1 MMKKIIHIVPLQQKR
16 FFSLKPMSLA
26 VSLVLA
32 TQSAMSAPQGGN
44 VVGGQGNIRQ
54 NDNATTI
61 YQQSE
66 RMAINWQSYNVA
78 GDERVIYVQP
88 DKNAIALNNILSNT
102 GSNIL
107 GRIDANGQ
115 VILVNPNGIFFGE
128 NSVVN
133 AGGILASG
141 LAIDPKAFMN
151 GEMTFRALEGKN
163 GVVIN
168 SGTINAATGGY
179 VGLVGRR
186 VENTG
191 LIQAELGSVS
201 LVSGKEAYVS
211 FDHSGLLGIT
221 VTQAQLQNDIG
232 VDSGVFNS
240 GEIHASGGK
249 VLLSASASQDIF
261 TRAMNTESIRQ
272 ANSVVV
278 NDDGSFTLSAGGDVN
293 NSGTINV
300 SSTHSGG
307 EVYVLGEN
315 ITHSG
320 KILADGSRYLG
331 GRIELHSL
339 DTTLLTGSSFISAQS
354 NHGSGGD
361 IKLLG
366 HRVGLLDSSHVSAD
380 ASWGAGQI
388 LIGGD
393 KKGKNPF
400 VPNAN
405 AVYVGVNTTVSSSA
419 ITDGK
424 AGKII
429 LWGDDLLRAYGNIH
443 AEGFGLADGGFIE
456 TSSSVVDLD
465 LTVEVGAENGSGG
478 EWLIDP
484 WNITI
489 RNYNSQN
496 MLVVAPKHGVSGY
509 FEPEDSENPNKTS
522 RLSISSILT
531 ALKKNGNN
539 SVLIETT
546 NSNFVPATDQV
557 GNIVLESDL
566 DFNGV
571 GNGSLILSAH
581 NNIYMLAG
589 IYDSDVNESVKTD
602 ENDVAIPDK
611 LNVALI
617 ANADGVEGGSVFVGG
632 RHRIGSSGETNYHS
646 IINTQGGLFYAVGSD
661 IELGFADY
669 IDGEDKEIIS
679 KSSIF
684 TSGGNVYLFSTG
696 NITLHDQI
704 NTGGGSLLIGGNHD
718 DQNIVAELISDTV
731 NGSVN
736 SFFDH
741 MPGWN
746 LVVENE
752 DVVPLNVHLYSDI
765 NTQTVDPSGA
775 GNITIGIKGDFWLT
789 GNIVAGNGGVIINGN
804 EANNSFNIGETVNWQ
819 SGNASIYGHGSIA
832 DIADAQAGNK
842 FNIDSEI
849 NADLHG
855 GDGVDFFYINAELTG
870 SIDGGGGN
878 DTFNLAN
885 NVTGGV
891 LGQSGRDTY
900 NVFSS
905 ITGQL
910 NGGGGVDVYN
920 AMQPSLSLSIND
932 NADGG
937 SLAAYSNSVGSRQ
950 TSYWQIN
957 IDGPIST
964 LSNSNL
970 QDSAKI
976 SFSGVTE
983 LIGGDGIDYI
993 TLNHTNAVEWLIH
1006 GNDMG
1011 RIVSANIG
1019 FTAIENLVGGVGKDV
1034 FRFDSAGSLSGRI
1047 DGGTSLIP
1055 DGTID
1060 EVVFNN
1066 DRAVIAQIQ
1075 ARYVGGGVV
1084 VTNVESIEANEVQGI
1099 DNIFYG
1105 PDAANEWRFDAIVSG
1120 VSSGQLVSDGG
1131 APVVFSGFQSFIGNY
1146 GKDDFVFLEGSDTNV
1161 NIDGGSGIDVVS
1173 GNDVIDTI
1181 DVSALSQVTIR
1192 LSDSTYSHIE
1202 KYIGNGTNSSLISP
1216 DSNINIWTVNNID
1229 SESTLSYG
1237 SESIL
1242 FSGFSS
1248 LVGGRGVD
1256 IFSVEDVFSGSLYG
1270 RNGDDEFNLQAS
1282 VDGSIN
1288 GDVGND
1294 IYRINNQNIAISI
1307 ADSDNNGTL
1316 YAFSDSDNIWQINEI
1331 SRVSTLQNSSLENPF
1346 TVSFSGV
1353 RNMVGGNF
1361 VDRFSIYSTNVGEIH
1376 GGSGEDVFSIN
1387 TANIATSLVGG
1398 EHVDEIVL
1406 NYAGETH
1413 WVVNGRD
1420 SGSFGSSGS
1429 LQNASFSNVERLTG
1443 GDGQD
1448 RFEIANEGH
1457 VSGFINGGGVGQTP
1471 DDIITI
1477 NRETSFSVNLDVDG
1491 YVPEAAHL
1499 NIKNIEWVNIV
1510 SSVLDQNFVLIGENT
1525 DNTWNIL
1532 SSSSGTL
1539 NSRVYFSGFNRLQGN
1554 NGSDRFIYEA
1564 EGIEN
1569 VTVYGD
1575 FTDASSIAGA
1585 EDVVDLSRLSV
1596 ANIDFSQPLPFHFI
1610 EKFIGNDRATV
1621 TSGDVRTSWTIDGL
1635 NQMSVNGLQVATTYF
1650 ENFSTI
1656 KTGRVYD
1663 EFTVTEVGDLTGG
1676 IESGGGG
1683 DLLNLYMASGR
1694 NGSLNFN
1701 GGDATAQL
1709 LLFGGDSNNRLD
1721 LSYQVNGDGESLSI
1735 LGYADNLVQNYQ
1747 VNFSNIARV
1756 VSNVDTNL
1764 FRFDTP
1770 KHSSETEV
1778 NTLSISREAATP
1790 SGFLVNMQGGTPIAV
1805 SAARSLEVNGQLGD
1819 VLNMQDSIYLAENL
1833 SISNLAVNTANYQLG
1848 AGGVLSLNGAIHDGS
1863 VSNRF
1868 RINTPNLSL
1877 SSIDHPLFIEQAG
1890 NVGLNILELN
1900 LVTGLLD
1907 IESGANITSDQI
1919 LISSNPIRLASNGD
1933 ILLTNSANALTGSLS
1948 FFSTG
1953 SLIFN
1958 NGLTELSDVNVQ
1970 NFTLNSLSNV
1980 VSSGAVVVSGSMIVN
1995 SDPSAQL
2002 QFNSDGNRF
2011 NHVQVNNAGTLMLS
2025 DDDSGELSIGGNVA
2039 QAFNVITNNRLYVN
2053 NTRANSINLS
2063 SAASLI
2069 PNESQMII
2077 QGRLAAENNI
2087 SLNAQGINVL
2097 AGVVLEGRGSET
2109 EVTLDGGSGRVQISS
2124 DILVNS
2130 TNGADISIRANQIEH
2145 LAGRVR
2151 ANNLTVESRGGDV
2164 QLNSTV
2170 DVTGEARFD
2179 VSQGVFSVGQDG
2191 VVQSEGNAFYLNA
2204 GSISINGLV
2213 LANQSV
2219 GNIHSSGQQDIN
2231 GSLTFNEVSLSS
2243 GSAIIMGESASVQ
2256 SHSDVSI
2263 DVKEDF
2269 QVAAIEAAER
2279 IAISSDGMVLDN
2291 NGAALNLVSNSL
2303 YIRSDSGIGSITDKL
2318 DTSSGVLDI
2327 VNRSG
2332 SIDLSNQRTTNIEAL
2347 ITNGDIRFTNTLG
2360 NVFLTNQAQSD
2371 YDVSL
2376 SGTPAA
2382 GGVFDGNYNVSSMT
2396 LDVLD
2401 GFLAATPARIHIKR
2415 PEIIGDVIRV
2425 STSDGFGI
2433 DSRPIVVF
2441 ARTSLHISGPGIV
2454 PAWGFSRAPDKGFT
2468 TDTDLNNPSIVGSLA
2483 DLLVGVETVGEV
2495 DPAVFTNIYNYAY
2508 EDISIRLP
2516 KDQLYED
2523 DEDELRKRWQNGEE

>member
-1 MMKKIIHIVPLQQKR
+1 MKKAIHMATHKR
-16 FFSLKPMSLA
+16 ERNFSLKPLSLA
-26 VSLVLA
+26 VCLA
-32 TQSAMSAPQGGN
+32 LTTQSTMSAPQGGN

-54 NDNATTI
+54 SDNATTI

-78 GDERVIYVQP
+78 GNERVTYVQP

-141 LAIDPKAFMN
+141 LAIDPKEFMN
-151 GEMTFRALEGKN
+151 GDMTFRALEGKN

-221 VTQAQLQNDIG
+221 VSQAQLQDDIG

-240 GEIHASGGK
+240 GEIRASGGK
-249 VLLSASASQDIF
+249 VLLSANASQDIF

-278 NDDGSFTLSAGGDVN
+278 NDDGSFTLSAGGDVH

-300 SSTHSGG
+300 SSDHSGG
-307 EVYVLGEN
+307 EIYVLGEN

-339 DTTLLTGSSFISAQS
+339 DTTLLTGASFISAQS

-393 KKGKNPF
+393 KKGENPF
-400 VPNAN
+400 IPNAN
-405 AVYVGVNTTVSSSA
+405 AVYAGVNTTVSSSA
-419 ITDGK
+419 LTDGK

-429 LWGDDLLRAYGNIH
+429 LWGDDLLRAYGNIN
-443 AEGFGLADGGFIE
+443 AEGFGLADGGFVE

-489 RNYNSQN
+489 GNSNRQN
-496 MLVVAPKHGVSGY
+496 MRDDEQKHGVSRY
-509 FEPEDSENPNKTS
+509 FEPRDRQNLNTVSYLT
-522 RLSISSILT
+522 IFSILT
-531 ALKKNGNN
+531 ALKEDGNN

-546 NSNFVPATDQV
+546 NSSFVPATDQV

-581 NNIYMLAG
+581 NNIYMIAN
-589 IYDSDVNESVKTD
+589 IYDSDVNESTKKD
-602 ENDVAIPDK
+602 ENNVAIPDK
-611 LNVALI
+611 LNIALI
-617 ANADGVEGGSVFVGG
+617 ANNDGIGGGSVFVGG
-632 RHRIGSSGETNYHS
+632 RHRIGGSGETNYHS

-661 IELGFADY
+661 VELGFADY

-684 TSGGNVYLFSTG
+684 TSEGNVYLFATG
-696 NITLHDQI
+696 DITLHDPI
-704 NTGGGSLLIGGNHD
+704 NTGGGGLFIGGNHD

-731 NGSVN
+731 SGSISDFFKHMSSWGSVSENKDVVPLKVNLYSDIYTQSEGLPGAGNININFSESFVFSGTIQSGLGDVQVFGDDRANIFDIRSEFYGSLYGGLGKDDFTIGARIDGSVNGGGDGDTFTINGLIKGSVNGDEGDDTFTINALENGSVN
-736 SFFDH
+736 
-741 MPGWN
+741 
-746 LVVENE
+746 
-752 DVVPLNVHLYSDI
+752 
-765 NTQTVDPSGA
+765 
-775 GNITIGIKGDFWLT
+775 
-789 GNIVAGNGGVIINGN
+789 GGVGDDVFHILGDV
-804 EANNSFNIGETVNWQ
+804 SGKLSGGIG
-819 SGNASIYGHGSIA
+819 A
-832 DIADAQAGNK
+832 DV
-842 FNIDSEI
+842 FNIDKAGLNVGGSNGESGVVGGERDLYGRDEI
-849 NADLHG
+849 KVNFIQDSRWVVYDSFGVLNGSIVFSGIEKIHG
-855 GDGVDFFYINAELTG
+855 GEGVDDLSFNVGKNVLVQIRDNYYDGGFLVDGIENILSNSFGSTIVGPVEDNNWTFFGNNDIYDGSVVYGDGETISFSGFSVFLGRSGVDYFTFLNG
-870 SIDGGGGN
+870 SNVDISIDGGGEGN
-878 DTFNLAN
+878 TIDMRA
-885 NVTGGV
+885 
-891 LGQSGRDTY
+891 
-900 NVFSS
+900 
-905 ITGQL
+905 L
-910 NGGGGVDVYN
+910 NQVV
-920 AMQPSLSLSIND
+920 
-932 NADGG
+932 
-937 SLAAYSNSVGSRQ
+937 
-950 TSYWQIN
+950 
-957 IDGPIST
+957 IS
-964 LSNSNL
+964 LSNSQNSSSNFSNIEHYIGNGNNSSL
-970 QDSAKI
+970 RAWSDRYNNWII
-976 SFSGVTE
+976 SEESMQSTLTEIKEDGEKGEVITFSGF
-983 LIGGDGIDYI
+983 
-993 TLNHTNAVEWLIH
+993 N
-1006 GNDMG
+1006 
-1011 RIVSANIG
+1011 S
-1019 FTAIENLVGGVGKDV
+1019 LVGGELKDV
-1034 FRFDSAGSLSGRI
+1034 FSVVEFFSGNIEGGSGDDIFNLNFDVSV
-1047 DGGTSLIP
+1047 DGEIVEGEWV
-1055 DGTID
+1055 D
-1060 EVVFNN
+1060 E
-1066 DRAVIAQIQ
+1066 
-1075 ARYVGGGVV
+1075 
-1084 VTNVESIEANEVQGI
+1084 
-1099 DNIFYG
+1099 IFYG
-1105 PDAANEWRFDAIVSG
+1105 G
-1120 VSSGQLVSDGG
+1120 
-1131 APVVFSGFQSFIGNY
+1131 
-1146 GKDDFVFLEGSDTNV
+1146 
-1161 NIDGGSGIDVVS
+1161 IDGGSGNDRFNLNASVNGIID
-1173 GNDVIDTI
+1173 G
-1181 DVSALSQVTIR
+1181 
-1192 LSDSTYSHIE
+1192 
-1202 KYIGNGTNSSLISP
+1202 
-1216 DSNINIWTVNNID
+1216 
-1229 SESTLSYG
+1229 G
-1237 SESIL
+1237 S
-1242 FSGFSS
+1242 
-1248 LVGGRGVD
+1248 
-1256 IFSVEDVFSGSLYG
+1256 
-1270 RNGDDEFNLQAS
+1270 GDDAY
-1282 VDGSIN
+1282 SIVELN
-1288 GDVGND
+1288 
-1294 IYRINNQNIAISI
+1294 ISARII
-1307 ADSDNNGTL
+1307 DSDNNGTL

-1331 SRVSTLQNSSLENPF
+1331 SSVSMLQNSSLENPL

-1361 VDRFSIYSTNVGEIH
+1361 VDWFSIDSTNVGTIH
-1376 GGSGEDVFSIN
+1376 GGNGEDVFSIN

-1413 WVVNGRD
+1413 WVVNGWD

-1471 DDIITI
+1471 EDIITI

-1510 SSVLDQNFVLIGENT
+1510 SSALDQNFVLIGENT

-1532 SSSSGTL
+1532 SSLSGTL
-1539 NSRVYFSGFNRLQGN
+1539 NSRVHFSGFNRLQGN
-1554 NGSDRFIYEA
+1554 NGSDRFIYEV

-1575 FTDASSIAGA
+1575 FTDASSISGA

-1596 ANIDFSQPLPFHFI
+1596 ANIDFSQPLPFHSI
-1610 EKFIGNDRATV
+1610 EKFIGNDQATV

-1635 NQMSVNGLQVATTYF
+1635 NQMSADGLQIATTYF
-1650 ENFSTI
+1650 ERFSTI
-1656 KTGRVYD
+1656 QTGGVYD
-1663 EFTVTEVGDLTGG
+1663 EFTVTEMGDLTGG
-1676 IESGGGG
+1676 VESGGGG
-1683 DLLNLYMASGR
+1683 DLLNLHMASGR
-1694 NGSLNFN
+1694 NGRLNFN

-1709 LLFGGDSNNRLD
+1709 MLFGGDSSNRLD
-1721 LSYQVNGDGESLSI
+1721 LIYQVSADGGYLSI

-1747 VNFSNIARV
+1747 VNFSDIGRV
-1756 VSNVDTNL
+1756 ESYLDTNL
-1764 FRFDTP
+1764 FRFNYP
-1770 KHSSETEV
+1770 KHSIETEV

-1790 SGFLVNMQGGTPIAV
+1790 SGFFVHMQDRTPISV
-1805 SAARSLEVNGQLGD
+1805 RAARSLEVNGQLGD
-1819 VLNMQDSIYLAENL
+1819 VLNMQDSLYLAENL

-1848 AGGVLSLNGAIHDGS
+1848 AGGVLSLNGVIHDGS

-1907 IESGANITSDQI
+1907 IESGANIASDQI
-1919 LISSNPIRLASNGD
+1919 LISSNPIRLASNGN
-1933 ILLTNSANALTGSLS
+1933 ISLTNSANALTGPLS

-1953 SLIFN
+1953 LLSLN

-1980 VSSGAVVVSGSMIVN
+1980 VSNGAIVVSGNMIVN
-1995 SDPSAQL
+1995 SDPSAQV
-2002 QFNSDGNRF
+2002 QFNNQGNSF
-2011 NHVQVNNAGTLMLS
+2011 NSVQVNSAGTLTLS
-2025 DDDSGELSIGGNVA
+2025 DDDGGELSIGGNIA

-2053 NTRANSINLS
+2053 STRANSINLS
-2063 SAASLI
+2063 STASFVSG
-2069 PNESQMII
+2069 ESQMII
-2077 QGRLAAENNI
+2077 QGRVTAENTI
-2087 SLNAQGINVL
+2087 SLNAQGINIL
-2097 AGVVLEGRGSET
+2097 AGVVLEGGDSGT
-2109 EVTLDGGSGRVQISS
+2109 EAKLDGGSGRVQISS
-2124 DILVNS
+2124 DILANS

-2151 ANNLTVESRGGDV
+2151 ANNLTVESRGGDI

-2170 DVTGEARFD
+2170 DVTGEARFE
-2179 VSQGVFSVGQDG
+2179 VTQGVFSVGQDG
-2191 VVQSEGNAFYLNA
+2191 VVRSEGNVFDLSA
-2204 GSISINGLV
+2204 GSVSIDGLV
-2213 LANQSV
+2213 LANQAE

-2243 GSAIIMGESASVQ
+2243 GGAIIMGESASIT
-2256 SHSDVSI
+2256 SHSDVGI

-2318 DTSSGVLDI
+2318 DTSSGILDI

-2454 PAWGFSRAPDKGFT
+2454 PAWGFSRAPDKGFS
-2468 TDTDLNNPSIVGSLA
+2468 TDSDLNNPSIVGSLV
-2483 DLLVGVETVGEV
+2483 DLLVGLETVGEV

-2516 KDQLYED
+2516 KDQLYEE
-2523 DEDELRKRWQNGEE
+2523 DEDELRKRWHNDEE